1 MDKNKFRIY
10 LRALEIS
17 DHLTT
22 YQWRHDPSYLQGV
35 VSTKRYISSET
46 EKEWMIQA
54 IKSHEQLKSVRL
66 AIVLK
71 ETEDFIGMIYLTNI
85 DMIHRNAVVGSLIG
99 PDQHRGMGYVFEARY
114 LLFEYAF
121 NELGLN
127 RISAN
132 ILEDNKAS
140 RKSVEKFGYV
150 QEGVMRDA
158 VYKDGSFKNLISY
171 AMLKNEFLKKYKS
184 YSPD

>member
-1 MDKNKFRIY
+1 MDKKNFRIY
-10 LRALEIS
+10 LRALEIN

-22 YQWRHDPSYLQGV
+22 VQWRHDPAYLQGV

-46 EKEWMIQA
+46 EKEWMVQA
-54 IKSHEQLKSVRL
+54 IKSHEQIQSVRL

-71 ETEDFIGMIYLTNI
+71 KTDDFIGMIYLTNI
-85 DMIHRNAVVGSLIG
+85 DKINRRAVVGSLIG
-99 PDQHRGMGYVFEARY
+99 SEQHRGKGYVFEARY

-132 ILEDNKAS
+132 ILEDNVAS
-140 RKSVEKFGYV
+140 RNSVEKFGYI
-150 QEGVMRDA
+150 QEGILRDA
-158 VYKDGSFKNLISY
+158 VFKDGAFRNLVAY
-171 AMLKNEFLKKYKS
+171 AMLKNEFLKKYKLH
-184 YSPD
+184 